1 MDKIKNF
8 YIEIDRDKT
17 EESIEDSNFRKLLS
31 LFEKNKNAKF
41 LDIGCYDG
49 SKTKVIKDFTGAEAY
64 GVDFLP
70 DRLDIAKERGINVK
84 AVDLNKYQKIDFSNE
99 FFDFIFCGDVI
110 EHLFSPDFLLEEIY
124 RMLKPGGYAVITTPN
139 LATWKNRVSLLFGW
153 QPVHTEV
160 STKYR
165 VGNPRLP
172 KGSPSGHIRM
182 FTPRAIKELVQ
193 LYGFSVE
200 KIKGGIAA
208 GENSIIE
215 KFTGAI
221 DKLFININPHM
232 CDKIVV
238 KMRKPVS

>member
-1 MDKIKNF
+1 MDIIKNF
-8 YIEIDRDKT
+8 YGEIDRDKT
-17 EESIEDSNFRKLLS
+17 DESVEDSNFRKILK
-31 LFEKNKNAKF
+31 LFEKSENARF

-49 SKTKVIKDFTGAEAY
+49 SKTVMIRNFTGAEAY

-70 DRLDIAKERGINVK
+70 DRLALAKERGIKVK
-84 AVDLNKYQKIDFSNE
+84 TADLNKGQKIDFIDE

-124 RMLKPGGYAVITTPN
+124 RLLKPGGYAVITTPN

-172 KGSPSGHIRM
+172 KGPPSGHIRL
-182 FTPRAIKELVQ
+182 FTPRALKELVEA
-193 LYGFSVE
+193 YGFVVE
-200 KIKGGIAA
+200 IIR
-208 GENSIIE
+208 GEIVPADSPILIE
-215 KFTGAI
+215 RFTGII
-221 DKLFININPHM
+221 DRILLHLRSSM

-238 KMRKPVS
+238 KIRKP